1 MAEESWHEARLIPTS
16 GINGAEEQ
24 ERRATSALLAV
35 LSAVKEFGRAF
46 VQPFGAPAGAL
57 SCFIEVPF
65 MVGDKR
71 VYPDGLIRVVRGS
84 RSWTALVEVKTG
96 PNRLATEQLE
106 NYLDVARDEGFDAVI
121 TISNEIP
128 AVAGQHPTKV
138 DRRKLKKVAL
148 HHVSW
153 SQVLAEAV
161 LQKEFRGVADPD
173 QAWILGELIR
183 YLEHQKSGALEFD
196 DMGEPWVTVRDS
208 VAAGTLRPSD
218 KGIAEVVARF
228 DALLRFTSLQLGRQL
243 GREVV
248 PVLSRKEVADPTL
261 RSQALTDSLSRTG
274 LLSGTIRIPDTA
286 GQLVVTADLRAS
298 QVTCHVDVDAP
309 REGRPTTRV
318 NWLVRQLKNAP
329 ETVRVEA
336 YANHARGASTAELL
350 RTVRE
355 NPACLVADPSKELR
369 TFRVAVSMPLG
380 TKRGRGRG
388 AFIDSV
394 LSAVNGFYADVL
406 ESLRPWSAAPP
417 KLRPAHPAPPEIDE
431 SIPSSLSSTD
441 YSSQDDVDDVAPAA
455 EVDRIDGQVRDQLH
469 ETGEPAEGPESSAH
483 ESTARWSADEEAAY
497 STTGRPADPQP
508 YGSVADQFARGE
520 P

>member
-1 MAEESWHEARLIPTS
+1 VAEESWHEARLIPTS

-35 LSAVKEFGRAF
+35 LGAVKEFGRAF
-46 VQPFGAPAGAL
+46 VQPFGAPAGAM

-65 MVGDKR
+65 LVGEKR
-71 VYPDGLIRVVRGS
+71 VYPDGLIRVARGS
-84 RSWTALVEVKTG
+84 KTWTALVEVKTG
-96 PNRLATEQLE
+96 PNRLQTEQLE

-128 AVAGQHPTKV
+128 AVAGQHPTRV
-138 DRRKLKKVAL
+138 DKRKLRKVAL

-153 SQVLAEAV
+153 SHVLAEAV

-196 DMGEPWVTVRDS
+196 DMGESWVTVREA

-248 PVLSRKEVADPTL
+248 PVLSRKEVAEPGL
-261 RSQALTDSLSRTG
+261 RAQALTESLCKTG
-274 LLSGTIRIPDTA
+274 ILSGTIRIPDTA
-286 GQLVVTADLRAS
+286 GHLVVTADLRAS

-318 NWLVRQLKNAP
+318 NWLTRQLKNAP
-329 ETVRVEA
+329 DTLRVEA

-355 NPACLVADPSKELR
+355 NPVCLVADASKELR
-369 TFRVAVSMPLG
+369 TFRVATTTVLG
-380 TKRGRGRG
+380 PKRGRGRG
-388 AFIDSV
+388 TFIDSV
-394 LSAVNGFYADVL
+394 LTAVNGFYAEVL
-406 ESLRPWSAAPP
+406 ESLRPWAAAPP
-417 KLRPAHPAPPEIDE
+417 KLRPAHPTPPDIDE
-431 SIPSSLSSTD
+431 TVPAALSSTD
-441 YSSQDDVDDVAPAA
+441 FSSQDDVADLPKSSNGDGPGIHAAGAEEEPAA
-455 EVDRIDGQVRDQLH
+455 EQWSAEGSDDDVDRAGDGFDYDHSPVSVSAAELTERESED
-469 ETGEPAEGPESSAH
+469 PAY
-483 ESTARWSADEEAAY
+483 D
-497 STTGRPADPQP
+497 
-508 YGSVADQFARGE
+508 YGH
-520 P
+520 